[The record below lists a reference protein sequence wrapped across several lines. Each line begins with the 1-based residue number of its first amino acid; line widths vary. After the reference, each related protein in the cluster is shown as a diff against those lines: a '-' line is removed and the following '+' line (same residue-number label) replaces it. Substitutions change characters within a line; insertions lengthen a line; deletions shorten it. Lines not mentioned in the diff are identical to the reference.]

1 MLIVAPVFLL
11 ACHPLQVQTPVIA
24 EEVQTPIRAV
34 EVTMVSTVTEAKSNS
49 AIAPLISIEQNAS
62 VVSNT
67 GAPLLPVA
75 KWQLISAFD
84 AERQPIA
91 LLNKIKDNVQLTLP
105 TEGSLGMG
113 YTVGCNARGGNFRLQ
128 ELGMHSSILTV
139 TDEMGDAQMC
149 PDLLDAE
156 QLLGEFMEGRS
167 QLQLLT
173 AAKSKS
179 DTPIM
184 LQITEEGSVLL
195 WQARVDKQAKG
206 LTVQLIPATTNW
218 LSRYDWTLDFA
229 IDNRHLPIAAFKAIP
244 KIAQVKAELKFNE
257 ANTEAKQEVGFG
269 YKMGCN
275 WHSAG
280 YTLLDGQMTKPSR
293 LTISTLMGCNDEIE
307 QAEGQ
312 LGRELASPSRFYAL
326 EGSEAPLL
334 VQTNE
339 RGSLLLWQGQAKT
352 VAMGLNE

>member
-11 ACHPLQVQTPVIA
+11 ACHPLKVQAPVMGEEVASVRTVTEVKGNAVITPVIA
-24 EEVQTPIRAV
+24 V
-34 EVTMVSTVTEAKSNS
+34 
-49 AIAPLISIEQNAS
+49 EQNS
-62 VVSNT
+62 SLGNNT
-67 GAPLLPVA
+67 GVPLLPVE

-84 AERQPIA
+84 AQRIPI
-91 LLNKIKDNVQLTLP
+91 LILNNIKESVQLTIP
-105 TEGSLGMG
+105 TEGSHGVG

-128 ELGMHSSILTV
+128 ELGAHSSILTV
-139 TDEMGDAQMC
+139 TNEMGDAQMC
-149 PDLLDAE
+149 PALIDAE
-156 QLLGEFMEGRS
+156 QLLGEFIDGRS

-173 AAKSKS
+173 AAEGSS
-179 DTPIM
+179 DKPIM
-184 LQITEEGSVLL
+184 LQISDEGSVLL
-195 WQARVDKQAKG
+195 WQARVNKQAKG
-206 LTVQLIPATTNW
+206 SIQLIPATTNG
-218 LSRYDWTLDFA
+218 LARYDWTLDFA
-229 IDNRHLPIAAFKAIP
+229 IDNRHLPIPAFKAIP
-244 KIAQVKAELKFNE
+244 KIAKVKAQLEFNE
-257 ANTEAKQEVGFG
+257 PNTYAKEEIGFG

-280 YTLLDGQMTKPSR
+280 YTLLDGKMTKPSR

-326 EGSEAPLL
+326 EGSESPIL

-352 VAMGLNE
+352 VGMELNE

>member
-1 MLIVAPVFLL
+1 MLIVVPVFLL
-11 ACHPLQVQTPVIA
+11 ACHPLQVQTPIIA
-24 EEVQTPIRAV
+24 EEVVRV
-34 EVTMVSTVTEAKSNS
+34 NTVTEVKDKST
-49 AIAPLISIEQNAS
+49 IAPVISVEQNVS
-62 VVSNT
+62 VGSNT
-67 GAPLLPVA
+67 GVPLLPVA
-75 KWQLISAFD
+75 EWQLISAFD
-84 AERQPIA
+84 AKRQPIA
-91 LLNKIKDNVQLTLP
+91 LLNEIKDNVQLTLP
-105 TEGSLGMG
+105 TEGLLGMG

-128 ELGMHSSILTV
+128 ELGEHSSILTV

-149 PDLLDAE
+149 PALIDAE

-206 LTVQLIPATTNW
+206 STVQLIPATTNW
-218 LSRYDWTLDFA
+218 LSRYDWTLAFA
-229 IDNRHLPIAAFKAIP
+229 IDARHLPIPAFKAIP

-257 ANTEAKQEVGFG
+257 ANNEAKQAGFG

-326 EGSEAPLL
+326 EGSESPLL

-352 VAMGLNE
+352 VAMELNE

>member
-11 ACHPLQVQTPVIA
+11 ACHPLKVQTPIIA
-24 EEVQTPIRAV
+24 EEVAG
-34 EVTMVSTVTEAKSNS
+34 VSTVTEVKGNAV
-49 AIAPLISIEQNAS
+49 IAPIISVAQNS
-62 VVSNT
+62 SLGGNT
-67 GAPLLPVA
+67 GVPLLPVE

-84 AERQPIA
+84 AKRQPIA

-105 TEGSLGMG
+105 TDGSPGMG

-128 ELGMHSSILTV
+128 ELGAHSSTLTV

-149 PDLLDAE
+149 PDLLAAE
-156 QLLGEFMEGRS
+156 QLLGEFIDGRS

-173 AAKSKS
+173 AAEGSS

-184 LQITEEGSVLL
+184 LQISDEGSVLL
-195 WQARVDKQAKG
+195 WQARLNKQAKG
-206 LTVQLIPATTNW
+206 SIQLIPATTNG
-218 LSRYDWTLDFA
+218 LARYDWTLDFA
-229 IDNRHLPIAAFKAIP
+229 IDNRHLPIPAFKAIP
-244 KIAQVKAELKFNE
+244 KIANIKAELEFNE
-257 ANTEAKQEVGFG
+257 PNTGAKNEAGFG

-280 YTLLDGQMTKPSR
+280 YTLLDGKMTKPSR
-293 LTISTLMGCNDEIE
+293 LTISTLMGCNDDIE

-326 EGSEAPLL
+326 EGSESPIL

-352 VAMGLNE
+352 VGMALNE